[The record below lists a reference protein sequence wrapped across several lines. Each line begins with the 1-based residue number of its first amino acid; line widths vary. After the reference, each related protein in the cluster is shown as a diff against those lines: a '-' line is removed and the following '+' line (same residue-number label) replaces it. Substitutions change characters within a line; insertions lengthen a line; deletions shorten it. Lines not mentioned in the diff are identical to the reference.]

1 LAFSNDDEISIK
13 APAPKTQQEIVVG
26 HVFVRARF
34 RGRDVIELK
43 EVLVDTGAS
52 FTVMPLSTARDH
64 FIETP
69 FSTDLKLSDGRVMR
83 AKVFIAEC
91 EIEGRKGP
99 VRVLAFED
107 AIPVIG
113 VDTLE
118 TLGLKV
124 DSVTRRI
131 KKTEYYMLYV

>member
-1 LAFSNDDEISIK
+1 MS
-13 APAPKTQQEIVVG
+13 TQLVVVVG

-34 RGRDVIELK
+34 RGRDVVEFERI
-43 EVLVDTGAS
+43 LVDTGAS
-52 FTVMPLSTARDH
+52 FTVMPLAVAERY

-69 FSTDLKLSDGRVMR
+69 FTVKLRLSDRRVVD
-83 AKVFIAEC
+83 AKVFVAEG
-91 EIEGRKGP
+91 EIEGRRGP
-99 VRVLAFED
+99 LRILAFEN

-124 DSVTRRI
+124 DPVTGRI
-131 KKTEYYMLYV
+131 EKTEYYMLYV

>member
-1 LAFSNDDEISIK
+1 MKSLLSCSPLKIQ
-13 APAPKTQQEIVVG
+13 PGIVVG
-26 HVFVRARF
+26 HVFVKAKF
-34 RGRDVIELK
+34 RGRDVVELK

-69 FSTDLKLSDGRVMR
+69 FSADLRLGDGRIVK

-91 EIEGRKGP
+91 EIEDRRGP
-99 VRVLAFED
+99 VRVLAFEG
-107 AIPVIG
+107 AVPVIG

-124 DSVTRRI
+124 DPVTRRI
-131 KKTEYYMLYV
+131 EKTEYYMLYV